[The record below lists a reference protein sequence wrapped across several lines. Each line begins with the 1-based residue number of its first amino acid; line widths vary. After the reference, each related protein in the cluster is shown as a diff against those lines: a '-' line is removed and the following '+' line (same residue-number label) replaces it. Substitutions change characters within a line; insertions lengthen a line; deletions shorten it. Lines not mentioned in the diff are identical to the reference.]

1 MPSGWMI
8 PPAGPRRPSPM
19 EATVAEAV
27 EQAAVGEAAVPID
40 ADLVPD
46 PVPSRTNS
54 NATVAVPVP
63 RSEGQCGRP
72 ARSPRLTPT
81 SLTAWTNQTSDRA
94 RMHVRGNRPS
104 HVATGHSEDGTGGL
118 MSHVSAPPQWGQ
130 SGTCE
135 VLTPCIRHLNSS
147 VHQMYLAPQMCQRD
161 KH

>member
-8 PPAGPRRPSPM
+8 PPAGPRRPSPHGGHSGRSCRADSRAHRRRPRPGPSPLTHQLQRHRRGAS
-19 EATVAEAV
+19 ATVR
-27 EQAAVGEAAVPID
+27 G
-40 ADLVPD
+40 
-46 PVPSRTNS
+46 PVR
-54 NATVAVPVP
+54 
-63 RSEGQCGRP
+63 RP

-81 SLTAWTNQTSDRA
+81 SLTAWTNQTFDRA
-94 RMHVRGNRPS
+94 RMHVCGNRPS
-104 HVATGHSEDGTGGL
+104 HVATRHSEDGTGGL

-130 SGTCE
+130 SGKCE